1 MTPNIRIFP
10 DRLSCIQY
18 HADKLKMIKRTIDV
32 KAGRLFPF
40 HFLVLGG
47 VALFAGLFMIV
58 NQPIAG
64 SVLVF
69 IGLLIFTAHE
79 GTVINPESRTIR
91 EYYSFFFL
99 KTGQASPYET
109 IESIAIHK
117 AKISQKMF
125 TAHTTRSSTFTH
137 IEYRAYL
144 KILPD
149 EKILLTRSRNK
160 TKLMNKVR
168 KIAQALNISVVD
180 HAIAG

>member
-1 MTPNIRIFP
+1 
-10 DRLSCIQY
+10 
-18 HADKLKMIKRTIDV
+18 MIKRVIDV

-47 VALFAGLFMIV
+47 VSLFAGAFMIV
-58 NQPIAG
+58 NQPIGG
-64 SVLVF
+64 SVLLFVGVF
-69 IGLLIFTAHE
+69 IFTAYE
-79 GTVINPESRTIR
+79 GTAINPESRTIR

-99 KTGQASPYET
+99 KTGQSKPYEA
-109 IESIAIHK
+109 IDSIAIHK

-160 TKLMNKVR
+160 TRLLNEAR
-168 KIAQALNISVVD
+168 RNAQALNTSVVD
-180 HAIAG
+180 HALAG